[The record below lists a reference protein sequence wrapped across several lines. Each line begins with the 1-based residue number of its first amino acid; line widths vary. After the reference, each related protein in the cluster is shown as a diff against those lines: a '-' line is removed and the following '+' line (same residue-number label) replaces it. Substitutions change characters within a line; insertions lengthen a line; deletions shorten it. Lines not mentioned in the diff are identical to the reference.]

1 MLDTPLMLWELS
13 VTEQRYRA
21 VLEVMAGIPVTE
33 VAERYGVS
41 RQSVH
46 AWLVRYRDEGPPG
59 LEDRSHKVRA
69 HPWQIPA
76 EMEAAVC
83 ELRRAHRK
91 WGPKRLVFEMG
102 RRGLGTVT
110 RSTVYRV
117 LIRNQLIEPRSR
129 RRRRQDYTRWERPV
143 PMQLWQLDVTASAFL
158 ADGREV
164 KIVTGLDDHSRY
176 CVIARA
182 VLRATARPV
191 CRAFVDAMAVYG
203 VPEEVLTDNG
213 TVFTGRF
220 IKPRPAEVLFE
231 RICRENGI
239 TQRLT
244 RPRSPTTTGKIE
256 RLHQS
261 LQLEL
266 LDVHGPFES
275 LAALQ
280 AGLDTWR
287 EEYNTDRPHQSLG
300 MAFPASRFTPA
311 VSPLPLRVPSQLIA
325 ASTRQAEQPEPPCAE
340 LSAAPAPDGQQAPPV
355 AVEAD
360 RVVPPSGNLW
370 IGGQQVWLGPAL
382 ADRKV
387 TIWVD
392 ETSLHVLLDGARV
405 KTLPSRLGITELA
418 RLAADGARPAGPSPL
433 LAGTGTVVEVE
444 RTVNAAGLV
453 GLAGAQFNV
462 GYQLAGQR
470 VVLRMDGTQ
479 MAVITGVG
487 ELARTMPCPV
497 PAGDRYRLRG
507 ARKAA
512 AAPLPPSGPVT
523 VQRRVSSRGGIMVA
537 TQKIQVG
544 LIHAGKIVAVTAED
558 HSFRLVIDGQAAG
571 VVPRTTAREIHRY
584 KAYAAHPR
592 PGRR

>member
-1 MLDTPLMLWELS
+1 
-13 VTEQRYRA
+13 
-21 VLEVMAGIPVTE
+21 
-33 VAERYGVS
+33 
-41 RQSVH
+41 
-46 AWLVRYRDEGPPG
+46 
-59 LEDRSHKVRA
+59 
-69 HPWQIPA
+69 
-76 EMEAAVC
+76 
-83 ELRRAHRK
+83 
-91 WGPKRLVFEMG
+91 
-102 RRGLGTVT
+102 
-110 RSTVYRV
+110 VYRV

-191 CRAFVDAMAVYG
+191 CRAFVEAMAVYG

-239 TQRLT
+239 AQRLT
-244 RPRSPTTTGKIE
+244 KPRSPTTTGKIE

-261 LQLEL
+261 LQGEL

-275 LAALQ
+275 PGTLQAALD
-280 AGLDTWR
+280 AWR
-287 EEYNTDRPHQSLG
+287 QEYNTDRPHQSLD
-300 MAFPASRFTPA
+300 MAFPVSRFAPA
-311 VSPLPLRVPSQLIA
+311 ASPLPLRVPPQLTPASAQEREPSPADLPA
-325 ASTRQAEQPEPPCAE
+325 AV
-340 LSAAPAPDGQQAPPV
+340 APDRQQAPPV

-382 ADRKV
+382 ANRKV

-433 LAGTGTVVEVE
+433 RAGTGTVVEVE

-479 MAVITGVG
+479 MAVITGDG

-544 LIHAGKIVAVTAED
+544 LIHAGKIVTVTAENY
-558 HSFRLVIDGQAAG
+558 SFRLVIDGQAVG

-592 PGRR
+592 GRR

>member
-1 MLDTPLMLWELS
+1 MLWELS
-13 VTEQRYRA
+13 VAEQRYRA
-21 VLEVMAGIPVTE
+21 VLEVLAGVPVTE
-33 VAERYGVS
+33 VADRYGVS

-46 AWLVRYRDEGPPG
+46 AWLVRYRVEGPPG
-59 LEDRSHKVRA
+59 LADRSHKVHA

-76 EMEAAVC
+76 ELESVVC
-83 ELRRAHRK
+83 ELRRAHGK

-102 RRGLGTVT
+102 RRGRGTVT

-117 LIRNQLIEPRSR
+117 LVRNQLIEPRSR
-129 RRRRQDYTRWERPV
+129 RRRRQDYMRWERPV

-158 ADGREV
+158 AGGTEV
-164 KIVTGLDDHSRY
+164 KIVTGIDDHSRY

-182 VLRATARPV
+182 VRRATARPV
-191 CRAFVDAMAVYG
+191 CRAFIEAMTVYG

-220 IKPRPAEVLFE
+220 LRPRPAEVLFE

-239 TQRLT
+239 TARRT

-261 LQLEL
+261 LQDEL
-266 LDVHGPFES
+266 LDVHGPFAS
-275 LAALQ
+275 LEVLQAALD
-280 AGLDTWR
+280 AWR
-287 EEYNTDRPHQSLG
+287 QEYNTDRPHQSLD
-300 MAFPASRFTPA
+300 MAFPASRFVPA
-311 VSPLPLRVPSQLIA
+311 VSPLPLQVPPQLAA
-325 ASTRQAEQPEPPCAE
+325 ASPGQPEQDEPSPAD
-340 LSAAPAPDGQQAPPV
+340 LPAAAAPDREEVSLV

-370 IGGQQVWLGPAL
+370 IGGQQVWLGPQL

-392 ETSLHVLLDGARV
+392 ETSLHVLHDGARI
-405 KTLPSRLGITELA
+405 KTLPSRLGVAELA
-418 RLAADGARPAGPSPL
+418 RLAAAGGRPAGPSPL
-433 LAGTGTVVEVE
+433 PAGTGTAVEIE
-444 RTVNAAGLV
+444 RTVNACGLA
-453 GLAGAQFNV
+453 GLAGAQVNV

-470 VVLRMDGTQ
+470 VTLRMDGTQ
-479 MAVITGVG
+479 MMVITSDG

-512 AAPLPPSGPVT
+512 APPLPPSGPVT

-544 LIHAGKIVAVTAED
+544 LVHAGKIVAVTAGD
-558 HSFRLVIDGQAAG
+558 HAFRLVIDGQVVG
-571 VVPRTTAREIHRY
+571 VVPRTTTSEIHRY

>member
-21 VLEVMAGIPVTE
+21 VLEVLAGVPVTE
-33 VAERYGVS
+33 VADRYGVS

-46 AWLVRYRDEGPPG
+46 AWLGRYRDEGPPG
-59 LEDRSHKVRA
+59 LPDRSHRVLH

-76 EMEAAVC
+76 ELEAAVC

-117 LIRNQLIEPRSR
+117 LVRNQLIEPRSR

-158 ADGREV
+158 ADGTEV

-176 CVIARA
+176 CVIAQA
-182 VLRATARPV
+182 VRRATARPV
-191 CRAFVDAMAVYG
+191 CRAFVEATTVYG

-239 TQRLT
+239 TARRT

-261 LQLEL
+261 LQDEL
-266 LDVHGPFES
+266 LDVHGPFAS

-280 AGLDTWR
+280 AALDAWR
-287 EEYNTDRPHQSLG
+287 EEYNTDRPHQSLD
-300 MAFPASRFTPA
+300 MAFPASRFAPA
-311 VSPLPLRVPSQLIA
+311 VSLLPLRVPPQLA
-325 ASTRQAEQPEPPCAE
+325 TASAQQAEQPEPPPAG
-340 LSAAPAPDGQQAPPV
+340 LPAAGQEAPLV

-370 IGGQQVWLGPAL
+370 IGGQQVWLGPAF
-382 ADRKV
+382 ADKKV

-392 ETSLHVLLDGARV
+392 ETSLHVLLDGARI
-405 KTLPSRLGITELA
+405 KTLPSRLGVAELA
-418 RLAADGARPAGPSPL
+418 RLASGGARPAGPSPL
-433 LAGTGTVVEVE
+433 LAGTGTAVEIE
-444 RTVNAAGLV
+444 RTVNATGLA
-453 GLAGAQFNV
+453 GLAGAQVSV

-470 VVLRMDGTQ
+470 VTLRMDGTQ
-479 MAVITGVG
+479 MMVITSDG

-512 AAPLPPSGPVT
+512 PPPLPPSGPVT

-544 LIHAGKIVAVTAED
+544 LIHAGKIVTVTAED
-558 HSFRLVIDGQAAG
+558 HAFRLIIDGQVVG
-571 VVPRTTAREIHRY
+571 VVPRTTTSEIHRY

>member
-21 VLEVMAGIPVTE
+21 VLEVLAGVPVTE
-33 VAERYGVS
+33 AAERYGVS

-46 AWLVRYRDEGPPG
+46 AWLARYRDEGPPG
-59 LEDRSHKVRA
+59 LVDRSHKVHA

-76 EMEAAVC
+76 ELESAVC

-117 LIRNQLIEPRSR
+117 LVRNQLIEPRSR
-129 RRRRQDYTRWERPV
+129 RRGRQDYIRWERPA

-158 ADGREV
+158 ADGAEV

-176 CVIARA
+176 CVIAQA
-182 VLRATARPV
+182 VRRATARPV
-191 CRAFVDAMAVYG
+191 CWAFIEAMTVYG

-239 TQRLT
+239 TARRT
-244 RPRSPTTTGKIE
+244 KPRSPTTTGKIE

-261 LQLEL
+261 LQDEL
-266 LDVHGPFES
+266 LDVHGPFAS

-280 AGLDTWR
+280 AALDAWR

-300 MAFPASRFTPA
+300 MAFPASRFVPA
-311 VSPLPLRVPSQLIA
+311 VSPLPLRVPPQLA
-325 ASTRQAEQPEPPCAE
+325 TASAQQAEQPEPP
-340 LSAAPAPDGQQAPPV
+340 SAGLPAAGQEAPLV

-360 RVVPPSGNLW
+360 RVVPPSGNLQL
-370 IGGQQVWLGPAL
+370 GGQQVWLGPAL
-382 ADRKV
+382 VNRKV

-392 ETSLHVLLDGARV
+392 ETSLHVLLDGARI
-405 KTLPSRLGITELA
+405 KTLPSRLGVAELA
-418 RLAADGARPAGPSPL
+418 RLASGGARPAGPSPL
-433 LAGTGTVVEVE
+433 LAGTGTAVEIE
-444 RTVNAAGLV
+444 RTVNATGLA
-453 GLAGAQFNV
+453 GLAGAQVNV

-470 VVLRMDGTQ
+470 VTLRMDGTQ
-479 MAVITGVG
+479 MMVITSDG

-512 AAPLPPSGPVT
+512 PPPLPPSGPVT
-523 VQRRVSSRGGIMVA
+523 VQRRVSPRGGIMVA

-544 LIHAGKIVAVTAED
+544 LAHAGKIVTITAED
-558 HSFRLVIDGQAAG
+558 HTFRLIIDGQVAG
-571 VVPRTTAREIHRY
+571 VVPRTTTSEIHRY